1 MKHFLASLLALV
13 LVLTGVL
20 FMCSCDEGAV
30 PPEPSDPNQGQTP
43 DPNPDPKPDEK
54 PADPTVE
61 SAMAGLKEF
70 LTNTESLSIFLSF
83 YVESV
88 SVNQGVETVTRTEAV
103 GALTIEQGVSDTG
116 EIRPHK
122 WFAGFIVPEAESD
135 FFAYYVDGTL
145 YFAQSNVDDGA
156 LYTFAPEDQAVID
169 PVYQELAHMVQDLV
183 ESLPSLDLDYEL
195 VKTEEGKFVLVKND
209 DSTAAVEALRSF
221 VVDLADMTVADAI
234 ATYLLGAP
242 GLDVSGQPALVVE
255 YLAQTTV
262 EDFFSALEEMIS
274 MPLDEILPLI
284 EGELGE
290 DGAEVVAYLN
300 ELLAMRE
307 ENGNRTLLSMI
318 AENMGIPED
327 AQTEETMG
335 IFRDTL
341 ESILTEMLVHPI
353 GDIPVKSEYVED
365 AAGNTT
371 LVTTTYRELIE
382 PITLFTINT
391 SNVAHQIELDEKGTP
406 ASGKVE
412 YTLLAGAEMELMPGH
427 TISLEMGVRVGVEW
441 RLEAMDGT
449 EISIPDNAEIQV
461 LDPLFPTN

>member
-43 DPNPDPKPDEK
+43 NPNPDPKPDEK
-54 PADPTVE
+54 PADPTGE

-70 LTNTESLSIFLSF
+70 LTNTELLTISLSF

-88 SVNQGVETVTRTEAV
+88 SVNQGVENVTRTEAV
-103 GALTIEQGVSDTG
+103 GALAIEQDVSGTG

-122 WFAGFIVPEAESD
+122 WFAGFAVPEAESGCL
-135 FFAYYVDGTL
+135 AYYVDGTL
-145 YFAQSNVDDGA
+145 YFTQSDLDDGT
-156 LYTFAPEDQAVID
+156 LYTFAPEDKAVID

-183 ESLPSLDLDYEL
+183 ESLPSLDLDYEV
-195 VKTEEGKFVLVKND
+195 VKTEEGKFVLTKND

-255 YLAQTTV
+255 FLAQTTLENLFV
-262 EDFFSALEEMIS
+262 SLEENLS
-274 MPLDEILPLI
+274 MPLDELLPLI
-284 EGELGE
+284 EAEFGE

-300 ELLAMRE
+300 TLLATRE
-307 ENGNRTLLSMI
+307 ERGHRTLLSLI
-318 AENMGIPED
+318 AEDMGIPED
-327 AQTEETMG
+327 AQTEEVMG
-335 IFRDTL
+335 VFRDTL
-341 ESILTEMLVHPI
+341 ESILAEMLVHPI
-353 GDIPVKSEYVED
+353 GDIPVMSEYVED
-365 AAGNTT
+365 ASGNLS
-371 LVTTTYRELIE
+371 LVTTTYREFIE

-391 SNVAHQIELDEKGTP
+391 SNVAHQIELDEKGTT

-412 YTLLAGAEMELMPGH
+412 YTLLAGTEVELMPGH

-461 LDPLFPTN
+461 LDPLFSMN